1 MSLGAFMA
9 IIRLDDFNDD
19 TIVLHF
25 GGPEGTIDAYT
36 LANALI
42 GFADTAYAINATID
56 PGQEIEIIVEAT
68 GPGSY
73 RTVIRKLKK
82 GFTGGVLSGIAGTIL
97 WNVVSSVIYDATLKS
112 ADPAPQITVTTD
124 EVIIKHGHDTIIVPR
139 TVYDASE
146 NAKKNPAVQKGLKKT
161 FESLEADPN
170 ITDFGI
176 TGSITDPHPLITIP
190 RSDFPLVVMPAIGIE
205 EEPQERTRKERARLV
220 ILKAWLNH
228 AKRKWSFEWNGV
240 PIRAPIGDKDFLD
253 QLDRREHLLGSG
265 DALDV
270 ELTYKQ
276 VFDTALGIH
285 VNDENSFVVTRV
297 IRPVTRATQPMLP
310 RR

>member
-1 MSLGAFMA
+1 MA
-9 IIRLDDFNDD
+9 VIRLDEFHEE

-56 PGQEIEIIVEAT
+56 PGQEIEIIVEGT

-97 WNVVSSVIYDATLKS
+97 WNVVSNVIYDATLKG
-112 ADPAPQITVTTD
+112 ADPKPQITINTT
-124 EVIIKHGHDTIIVPR
+124 EVIIKHGNDTIIVPR
-139 TVYDASE
+139 TVHDATE
-146 NAKKNPAVQKGLKKT
+146 NVKKNPAVQKGLRKT
-161 FESLEADPN
+161 FEALEADPH
-170 ITDFGI
+170 ISEFGI
-176 TGSITDPHPLITIP
+176 TNSIGDRRPLLAIP
-190 RSDFPLVVMPAIGIE
+190 RADFPLVVTPIVDIE
-205 EEPQERTRKERARLV
+205 EQPQERSRKERARLV

-240 PIRAPIGDKDFLD
+240 PISAPIADKDFLD

-265 DALDV
+265 DALDA

-276 VFDTALGIH
+276 TLEAELGVY
-285 VNDENSFVVTRV
+285 VNDPNSFVVTRV
-297 IRPVTRATQPMLP
+297 IRSVPRAGQAVLK
-310 RR
+310 RQR

>member
-1 MSLGAFMA
+1 MA
-9 IIRLDDFNDD
+9 TVRLDAFSED

-42 GFADTAYAINATID
+42 GFADTAYAVNATID

-97 WNVVSSVIYDATLKS
+97 WNVVSNVIYDATLKG
-112 ADPAPQITVTTD
+112 ADPKPQIIVNTN
-124 EVIIKHGHDTIIVPR
+124 EVIIKHGNDTIIVPR
-139 TVYDASE
+139 NVHDAAE

-161 FESLEADPN
+161 FESLEADPHVTN
-170 ITDFGI
+170 FGI
-176 TGSITDPHPLITIP
+176 TGSISDPHPLITIP
-190 RSDFPLVVMPAIGIE
+190 RSDFPLVVTPIVDIE
-205 EEPQERTRKERARLV
+205 EQPQERTRKERARLV

-240 PIRAPIGDKDFLD
+240 PLSAPISDKDFLD

-276 VFDTALGIH
+276 IFEPTLSVY
-285 VNDENSFVVTRV
+285 VNDPNSFIVTRV
-297 IRPVTRATQPMLP
+297 IRPVP
-310 RR
+310 REPQKRL